1 MAWNGP
7 KACGLSLFQVAVQ
20 LNCVEYGLLIML
32 TGFFWPICYIYLFF
46 FLASIIDNRFFF
58 LPQVV
63 HAHHLHACLPW
74 KRIFLFLCLENDFT

>member
-1 MAWNGP
+1 MEWP
-7 KACGLSLFQVAVQ
+7 KGMWVVSISSRCTTQLCGIRTIDYVDWFFLA
-20 LNCVEYGLLIML
+20 YML
-32 TGFFWPICYIYLFF
+32 YIPFF

-63 HAHHLHACLPW
+63 HAHNLHACLPW